1 MSKKK
6 LTAIVAVLALYGGV
20 QQAAAQAMPPPP
32 APAPKSYAST
42 ATAPAVY
49 ARHVGPVSVL
59 EVRPDV
65 SMLTVDGYNLA
76 VIHGEDGVVVVDTGP
91 EARANDVLAAIRSV
105 CEAPIRYLVNTG
117 AGKGSSGG
125 NEILAK
131 AGNAF
136 SVGTLGLAAPI
147 IAHQN
152 ALQQMLAEPGQNH
165 PAEALP
171 SEIFSRKVR
180 SAHLN
185 GQAIQAVWEP
195 NALTDGDIVVTLR
208 RSDVIITGALL
219 DLTGFPD
226 IDLEHGGSIQGEI
239 NALNDIL
246 THMAVGTTP
255 FVEEQEET
263 LIIPGRGPLADK
275 DDLVNYRDMVTIVR
289 DRVQDGIGRRQSISQ
304 IMAADPLQGFR
315 NRYSES
321 PEAADRFIRSV
332 YDSLRKQPKLLEGGK

>member
-1 MSKKK
+1 MSKNK
-6 LTAIVAVLALYGGV
+6 LAAIVAMLASYGGV

-105 CEAPIRYLVNTG
+105 SEAPIRYLVNTG

-136 SVGTLGLAAPI
+136 SVGWSDANARSSVRFCAVI
-147 IAHQN
+147 SAVIAVDSASN
-152 ALQQMLAEPGQNH
+152 FNGPGWRAE
-165 PAEALP
+165 
-171 SEIFSRKVR
+171 
-180 SAHLN
+180 
-185 GQAIQAVWEP
+185 
-195 NALTDGDIVVTLR
+195 
-208 RSDVIITGALL
+208 
-219 DLTGFPD
+219 
-226 IDLEHGGSIQGEI
+226 
-239 NALNDIL
+239 
-246 THMAVGTTP
+246 
-255 FVEEQEET
+255 EEQNPT
-263 LIIPGRGPLADK
+263 G
-275 DDLVNYRDMVTIVR
+275 
-289 DRVQDGIGRRQSISQ
+289 
-304 IMAADPLQGFR
+304 
-315 NRYSES
+315 
-321 PEAADRFIRSV
+321 
-332 YDSLRKQPKLLEGGK
+332 

>member
-1 MSKKK
+1 
-6 LTAIVAVLALYGGV
+6 
-20 QQAAAQAMPPPP
+20 
-32 APAPKSYAST
+32 
-42 ATAPAVY
+42 
-49 ARHVGPVSVL
+49 
-59 EVRPDV
+59 
-65 SMLTVDGYNLA
+65 MLTVDGYNLA

-105 CEAPIRYLVNTG
+105 SEAPIRYLVNTG

-195 NALTDGDIVVTLR
+195 
-208 RSDVIITGALL
+208 
-219 DLTGFPD
+219 
-226 IDLEHGGSIQGEI
+226 